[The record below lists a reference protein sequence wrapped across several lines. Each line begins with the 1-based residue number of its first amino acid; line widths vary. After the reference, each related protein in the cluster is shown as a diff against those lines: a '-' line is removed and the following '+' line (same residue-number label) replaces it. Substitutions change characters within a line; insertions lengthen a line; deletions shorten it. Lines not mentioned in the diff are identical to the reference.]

1 MIQDIAPYQ
10 FDNRYTPEPPQP
22 ASYLLWYDSGRIS
35 LQQTGDTITF
45 PRFSDLPAQAQPQCI
60 YLFSIG
66 EDRFYWLNQKTQPV
80 TEPFTMQSIYA
91 LRTLQPRHYAYAG
104 LVGFHLHNWYNRHR
118 FCGRCGHRLAA
129 RYQRTHA
136 ALPQLRRH
144 AVSADLPGGDH
155 RCHPR

>member
-45 PRFSDLPAQAQPQCI
+45 PRFSDLPAQAQP
-60 YLFSIG
+60 
-66 EDRFYWLNQKTQPV
+66 NA
-80 TEPFTMQSIYA
+80 SIYFPSGRIA
-91 LRTLQPRHYAYAG
+91 FTGSTRKHSLSQNLLPCRASTRCAPYSPPLRLRRSGG
-104 LVGFHLHNWYNRHR
+104 LSSAQLVQSPSFLRPLR
-118 FCGRCGHRLAA
+118 HRLAA